1 MTTYDEL
8 PGNPSGSLNRRAG
21 FLASTVAGIALGAA
35 VIFSG
40 GAARASTNVLINP
53 GFETGSVSGWTPY
66 GSAFVESTNNTYFN
80 GGNPVGASNVLTHS
94 GTFTFKTFGSFNGV
108 ANNTN
113 GVFQDVLTGPGSVW
127 SATGFGLSHV
137 QDFIGGENLA
147 WLQVSFVDSGNN
159 VLAMYRSIF
168 IDPTVTPSIWNELD
182 VTNQVDPNSIGNVL
196 NTVSTFSAPAGTV
209 RVRYAVVFVQPASDG
224 GSVYFDDLALIQ
236 IAASDPSITTA
247 PSSLTKV
254 QGQTAVFTVAAAG
267 GSTLQYQW
275 MKGSNN
281 VNLTDGGNISGSTN
295 ATLTISNVTTND
307 SATYTVMVTD
317 TAGSISASA
326 NLNVLSP
333 AQAAN
338 YLSNPGFE
346 NGFALWTGF
355 NGHALH
361 STNDVYADG
370 ITHYSA
376 HGGTNV
382 EIAFSSGPGSFNGFF
397 QDVETDGIHVVQ
409 PGSIFAADGWVRVEG
424 VDQIGGSNL
433 CWIEVTFRPSVG
445 GPIMALYKSEIITT
459 NFPTNTWI
467 DLPITNQYDNVNTGN
482 QIGTVNYL
490 VAPPGT
496 TSVRYQI
503 TYEGQNGGGSV
514 SFDDLSLLVKFPVTI
529 TATASGG
536 NINLSF
542 PTQGATS
549 YQVLFKNNFSDA
561 TWQLLTTVVG
571 DGTVQTVS
579 DPVGP
584 THRFYKVSTL

>member
-1 MTTYDEL
+1 MTTYNEL
-8 PGNPSGSLNRRAG
+8 PGNPSGMIKRRTG
-21 FLASTVAGIALGAA
+21 FLASAITGISLAA
-35 VIFSG
+35 MVMLSG
-40 GAARASTNVLINP
+40 GVTRAATNVLANP
-53 GFETGSVSGWTPY
+53 GFETGSVSGWNPY

-94 GTFTFKTFGSFNGV
+94 GTFAFKTFGSFNGV
-108 ANNTN
+108 PNNTN
-113 GVFQDVLTGPGSVW
+113 GVYQDALTGPGSVW
-127 SATGFGLSHV
+127 SATGFALSHV

-147 WLQVSFVDSGNN
+147 WLQVAFVDSSNN
-159 VLAMYRSIF
+159 VLTMYRSIF
-168 IDPTVTPSIWNELD
+168 IDPTVTPSIWNQLD
-182 VTNQVDPNSIGNVL
+182 VTNQVDPTSIGTVL
-196 NTVSTFSAPAGTV
+196 NTVTTFSAPPGTA

-224 GSVYFDDLALIQ
+224 GSVYFDDLVLNQ

-247 PSSLTKV
+247 PANAIKT
-254 QGQTAVFTVAAAG
+254 QGQTVTFTVAAAG
-267 GSTLQYQW
+267 GSTLHYQW
-275 MKGSNN
+275 MKGINN
-281 VNLTDGGNISGSTN
+281 LSDGGNISGSTTT
-295 ATLTISNVTTND
+295 TLTITNLSVTD
-307 SATYTVMVTD
+307 AATYTVVVSD

-326 NLNVLSP
+326 NLTVLSP

-338 YLSNPGFE
+338 YLTNPGFE
-346 NGFALWTGF
+346 NGFASWTGF

-370 ITHYSA
+370 ITQYSA

-397 QDVETDGIHVVQ
+397 QDVQTDGIHVVQ
-409 PGSIFAADGWVRVEG
+409 PGSTFAADGWVRVEG

-445 GPIMALYKSEIITT
+445 GPIMALYKSTIITT

-467 DLPITNQYDNVNTGN
+467 DLQITNQYDNVNTGT
-482 QIGTVNYL
+482 QIGTAKYL

-503 TYEGQNGGGSV
+503 TYQGQNGGGSV
-514 SFDDLSLLVKFPVTI
+514 SFDDLALMVKIPVTI
-529 TATASGG
+529 TATVSGG
-536 NINLSF
+536 NVNLSF

-549 YQVLFKNNFSDA
+549 YQVQFKNDFSDA
-561 TWQLLTTVVG
+561 TWQVLTTVTG